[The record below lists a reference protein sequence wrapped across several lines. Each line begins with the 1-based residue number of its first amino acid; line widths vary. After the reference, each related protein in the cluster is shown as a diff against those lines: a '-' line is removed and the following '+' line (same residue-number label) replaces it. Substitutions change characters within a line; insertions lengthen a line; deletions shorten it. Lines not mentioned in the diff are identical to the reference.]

1 MALRRKMDHGIKI
14 IFRKQTADQFSLTD
28 IAPDENMSRV
38 LREILRPSRIGQQ
51 VQIHDPN
58 IRIGFQQV
66 PYKMGSDE
74 PGAAGDEVAYHIVSF
89 P

>member
-1 MALRRKMDHGIKI
+1 MAFGSKMDHGIKI

-28 IAPDENMSRV
+28 IAPGENMSRV
-38 LREILRPSRIGQQ
+38 LREILRSSRIGQQ
-51 VQIHDPN
+51 VQVHDPN

-66 PYKMGSDE
+66 PYEIGADE
-74 PGAAGDEVAYHIVSF
+74 PSAAGDEVAYHIVSF